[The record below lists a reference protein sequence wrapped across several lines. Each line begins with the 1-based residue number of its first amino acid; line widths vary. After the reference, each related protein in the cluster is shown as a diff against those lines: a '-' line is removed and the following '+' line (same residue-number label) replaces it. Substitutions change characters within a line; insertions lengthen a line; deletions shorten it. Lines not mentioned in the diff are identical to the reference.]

1 MINFELMNNLK
12 KHWDIS
18 SNNQLILILL
28 VFAVNGSL
36 SGIITKPFVKFLG
49 INKDSFHIILYGII
63 YLLIISIIYFTLLII
78 ISKIFGQSKFF
89 KKFAKKS
96 LTPLGFGRLFN

>member
-1 MINFELMNNLK
+1 MNKLK

-36 SGIITKPFVKFLG
+36 SALVTKPVF
-49 INKDSFHIILYGII
+49 SFFKTNDNNTHFII
-63 YLLIISIIYFTLLII
+63 YWIIYFLIISIVYFTLLII
-78 ISKIFGQSKFF
+78 ISKIFGQSSFF

-96 LTPLGFGRLFN
+96 LSPLGFKKFF